1 MPIPHA
7 WLRPWAAA
15 FLVAALS
22 ASGCAG
28 DDELRVEPW
37 RVQLRRADQALRQ
50 QQVGPARAQFAAA
63 LEMAR
68 SAGSEEG
75 RLAALDGLATTTAI
89 QGDLAGAE
97 SLYVQLLDL
106 QRRRLDADSLA
117 GMALVRTLGSLGEIR
132 LGLGELASAQG
143 AFAQILDLGRDG
155 VVDLRPEEAALGY
168 TLHGLGQVARARGD
182 TAGADSLAGRAM
194 GLRLY
199 AEGFSHYTGDDLPQA
214 EGVWRRA
221 LVEQERVLGPAHV
234 DVARTAHALGRLYDV
249 QRRLDDAVLHLRR
262 AVGAYELSGADPSEH
277 AAALTDLAADLEAA
291 APAAADSLRQRAAAL
306 RRRTRGTP

>member
-1 MPIPHA
+1 
-7 WLRPWAAA
+7 LLAAA
-15 FLVAALS
+15 LC
-22 ASGCAG
+22 ASGGAG
-28 DDELRVEPW
+28 DEELRVEPW
-37 RVQLRRADQALRQ
+37 RAQLRRGDQALRQ
-50 QQVGPARAQFAAA
+50 QQVGPARAEFAAA
-63 LEMAR
+63 LETAR
-68 SAGSEEG
+68 AAGSEEG

-117 GMALVRTLGSLGEIR
+117 GMALVRTLGSLGEIS
-132 LGLGELASAQG
+132 LGLGELAAAQRS
-143 AFAQILDLGRDG
+143 FEQILDLGRTG

-168 TLHGLGQVARARGD
+168 ALHGLAEVARARGD

-199 AEGFSHYTGDDLPQA
+199 AQGFDHYTGDDLQQA

-221 LVEQERVLGPAHV
+221 LAEQERVLGPAHI
-234 DVARTAHALGRLYDV
+234 DVARTAHALGRLYAF
-249 QRRLDDAVLHLRR
+249 QRRMDEAVLHHRR
-262 AVGAYELSGADPSEH
+262 AVRAYELSGADPSEH

-291 APAAADSLRQRAAAL
+291 EPAAADSLRLRAAAL
-306 RRRTRGTP
+306 RRHPRGTP